1 MSQVEELLNSM
12 AEVPVHTH
20 PVPDT
25 DTYFIID
32 PITRSIENT
41 TRKKTIIMQYDHNSE
56 RFTFELPRFIDGHDM
71 MNCTS
76 VTVNVDN
83 VEAETGT
90 TNSDAPDMTD
100 LRIHP
105 NDPEKVI
112 SSWLITRNS
121 TQLAGHLSFHI
132 EYKCADSNGNVVY
145 EWATDS
151 YDEIQVKARK
161 KNGEAAVIE
170 HTDLLEQ
177 WRASIFGAGDSV
189 MANIEAEG
197 KTQVAAVKAESETQQ
212 EAVELKGANTLETIP
227 EDYTNVNNMAEEA
240 MRTKTDA
247 IVLEAAGDS
256 ITLKDSSDDHI
267 RGLKLFGKSSQV
279 ATTGKNLFNYT
290 KSHFPKV
297 LSGVTFTYDDGW
309 VILNGTCTDSTNMK
323 MGITELTAGSYTI
336 SANNPVHNNITQAL
350 VQVYN
355 YTDAKGLAATDNKND
370 SYSVGVLTDG
380 AYECR
385 IRIEA
390 GITYTNFK
398 VKPQLEVGTVAT
410 EHENYSG
417 GKSAPNPDYPQEI
430 MSTENPIAHVCGK
443 NLVDSSAVVRTVQA
457 NVTTDGN
464 KICVKKTNTGN
475 IYSNFYY
482 RVGTWNELA
491 GKTITV
497 SIENTSDYV
506 WHMHIGDLDNSN
518 AWVADNALKSRAVG
532 GHTKTTLTATIPNDI
547 NGSFVGLRFVSSDT
561 IISDKTYILQNLQVE
576 VGDTVTEYE
585 PYRPIQS
592 LATKHTLPGIPVT
605 SGGSYTDSD
614 GQQWI
619 CDEVDLER
627 GVYVKRIG
635 IKDFD
640 GSDDEDWGGVSEVA
654 DNMRSWIAVHGA
666 CRPESD
672 TANGIM
678 CSQFNP
684 QVSMNN
690 GAFYQ
695 NRDRFFFGSG
705 MTLNAWKA
713 HLQSKP
719 LQLVYILSTPIET
732 PLTAEEITAFKALR
746 TNRPNTTILNDAG
759 AWMTAKYNADTLIFL
774 RDNQPKP
781 TDDQVTTAVNAYLA
795 ANGVQVP
802 SDKHISD
809 VVDSEIGT
817 LKADLV
823 SSVIAALPV
832 YNGEVVAE

>member
-1 MSQVEELLNSM
+1 MSQVEELLNTV

-32 PITRSIENT
+32 PITRAIENT
-41 TRKKTIIMQYDHNSE
+41 TRKKTVIMQYDHNSE
-56 RFTFELPRFIDGHDM
+56 RFTFELPRYIDGHDM
-71 MNCTS
+71 LNCTS

-83 VEAETGT
+83 IENETGT
-90 TNSDAPDMTD
+90 INSDAPDMTD
-100 LRIHP
+100 LRVHP

-112 SSWLITRNS
+112 SSWVITRNC
-121 TQLAGHLSFHI
+121 TQFEGILSFHI
-132 EYKCADSNGNVVY
+132 EYKCVDSDGGVVY
-145 EWATDS
+145 EWATDTYS
-151 YDEIQVKARK
+151 GIQIKARK

-177 WRASIFGAGDSV
+177 WRTRIFGAGDSV

-212 EAVELKGANTLETIP
+212 NAVAVKGAQTLNTIP
-227 EDYTNVNNMAEEA
+227 EEYSEVEAMAEEA
-240 MRTKTDA
+240 VRSKGDA
-247 IVLEAAGDS
+247 IVLEASGES

-279 ATTGKNLFNYT
+279 TTTGKNLFNYT

-350 VQVYN
+350 VQAYN

-417 GKSAPNPDYPQEI
+417 GKPAPNPDYPQEI
-430 MSTENPIAHVCGK
+430 VSTENPIAYVCGK

-497 SIENTSDYV
+497 SVENTSDYV
-506 WHMHIGDLDNSN
+506 WHMHVGDLDNSN
-518 AWVADNALKSRAVG
+518 AWVADNALKSRTVEGRA
-532 GHTKTTLTATIPNDI
+532 KTTLTATIPDDI

-561 IISDKTYILQNLQVE
+561 VISDETYVLRNLQVE
-576 VGDTVTEYE
+576 VGDTATEYE

-592 LATKHTLPGIPVT
+592 LATKHALHGIPVT
-605 SGGSYTDSD
+605 SGGNYTDEN
-614 GQQWI
+614 GQQWM

-627 GVYVKRIG
+627 GVHIQRVASIEVTGKETWSLNTQASNEG
-635 IKDFD
+635 INAYHIMLSDKMYPSVGYCTHFTDAGDWPNTLRTKNNAFWVANETVVVFKTD
-640 GSDDEDWGGVSEVA
+640 GAQSMDEFNSIIRGF
-654 DNMRSWIAVHGA
+654 N
-666 CRPESD
+666 ES
-672 TANGIM
+672 G
-678 CSQFNP
+678 NP
-684 QVSMNN
+684 V
-690 GAFYQ
+690 
-695 NRDRFFFGSG
+695 
-705 MTLNAWKA
+705 TLY
-713 HLQSKP
+713 
-719 LQLVYILSTPIET
+719 YIRRNPIET

-759 AWMTAKYNADTLIFL
+759 AWMAAKYNADTKSYIDNPKTL
-774 RDNQPKP
+774 R
-781 TDDQVTTAVNAYLA
+781 L
-795 ANGVQVP
+795 
-802 SDKHISD
+802 
-809 VVDSEIGT
+809 VDSVTGKLYELKIVNGT
-817 LKADLV
+817 ITATP
-823 SSVIAALPV
+823 I
-832 YNGEVVAE
+832 